1 MKNALILTLSLF
13 VATQV
18 IGQTNQPKYITE
30 ALKIYESGK
39 YFEAMPK
46 LEAAYNKMTNKGKS
60 ISEKGSMAYKLA
72 DCYRRMEQFDKAAT
86 WYAASIELKYYDVE
100 PKVYYYHDSNKL

>member
-1 MKNALILTLSLF
+1 MKNFLLISLSFIVCSF
-13 VATQV
+13 VF
-18 IGQTNQPKYITE
+18 GQTNQPKYIAE
-30 ALKIYESGK
+30 ALKAYESGK

-72 DCYRRMEQFDKAAT
+72 DCYQIGRAH
-86 WYAASIELKYYDVE
+86 V
-100 PKVYYYHDSNKL
+100 